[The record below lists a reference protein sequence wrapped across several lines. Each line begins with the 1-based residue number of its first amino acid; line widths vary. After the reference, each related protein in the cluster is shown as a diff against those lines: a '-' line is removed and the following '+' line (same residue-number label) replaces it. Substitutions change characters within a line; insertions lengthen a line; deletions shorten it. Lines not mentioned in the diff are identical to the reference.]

1 MLTVGLMSN
10 FINKK
15 IKMFRIGA
23 GRNIDNLIWQLLL
36 ESDEYIWADLSWNL
50 MVLPGIFGEKF

>member
-1 MLTVGLMSN
+1 MCN
-10 FINKK
+10 FINKN

-36 ESDEYIWADLSWNL
+36 ESDEYI
-50 MVLPGIFGEKF
+50 

>member
-1 MLTVGLMSN
+1 MSN